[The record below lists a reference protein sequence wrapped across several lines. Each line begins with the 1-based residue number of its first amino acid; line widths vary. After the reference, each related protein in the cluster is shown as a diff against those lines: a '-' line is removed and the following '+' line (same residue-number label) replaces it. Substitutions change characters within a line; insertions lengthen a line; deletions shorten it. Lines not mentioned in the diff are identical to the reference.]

1 MDPACIALKIS
12 LLIFFVVLA
21 TGIFCSSSSFFFF
34 IFIFFLLSFFDL
46 LLLVRRTF
54 LMLHYFQVNSLKQC
68 SITFLPDF
76 EFFELLLNDIQIDYF
91 QLLPVHCSKLSFDSG
106 KDYSFNTYFNMTITR
121 VQSKNL
127 IKICIFWNTGSILSF
142 TNNFPPV
149 EWLYAA

>member
-21 TGIFCSSSSFFFF
+21 TGIFCSSSSFFFSSF
-34 IFIFFLLSFFDL
+34 PFFFLLSFFDL

-54 LMLHYFQVNSLKQC
+54 LMLHYFQVNLLKRC

-106 KDYSFNTYFNMTITR
+106 KDYSFKTYFNMAITKR
-121 VQSKNL
+121 QSKNL
-127 IKICIFWNTGSILSF
+127 IKICIFLEHRFYIKFYEQFSTS
-142 TNNFPPV
+142 
-149 EWLYAA
+149 